1 VEHVSC
7 TPDGIMEWWNIGLN
21 KELIHFI
28 ASLSRG
34 ILPIDQYP
42 IFPPSRCEL
51 VLNKV
56 KEDKITHYSIIPLFH
71 YSNIPIVS
79 EAN

>member
-1 VEHVSC
+1 
-7 TPDGIMEWWNIGLN
+7 MEYWNIGLN

-28 ASLSRG
+28 ASLSRE

-51 VLNKV
+51 VLL
-56 KEDKITHYSIIPLFH
+56 LF
-71 YSNIPIVS
+71 VQD
-79 EAN
+79 EFTR